1 MNRCAWPTSTFST
14 GTGLR
19 LPWVASADQDTTKP
33 RSPRT
38 PGLRCRQGW
47 DSHQSREVVTMNST
61 DTAPDIDALRQEID
75 HLDAELLR
83 LVKRRVEVSKIIGAA
98 RMAAGGTR
106 IVHNR
111 EIDVINRYKE
121 LGPEGRD
128 LAMILLK
135 LGRGPLGR

>member
-1 MNRCAWPTSTFST
+1 MT
-14 GTGLR
+14 
-19 LPWVASADQDTTKP
+19 
-33 RSPRT
+33 
-38 PGLRCRQGW
+38 
-47 DSHQSREVVTMNST
+47 NST
-61 DTAPDIDALRQEID
+61 EAVPDIDALRQEID

-111 EIDVINRYKE
+111 EIDVINRYKD
-121 LGPEGRD
+121 LGPDGRD

-135 LGRGPLGR
+135 LGRGHLGR

>member
-1 MNRCAWPTSTFST
+1 
-14 GTGLR
+14 
-19 LPWVASADQDTTKP
+19 
-33 RSPRT
+33 
-38 PGLRCRQGW
+38 
-47 DSHQSREVVTMNST
+47 MNST
-61 DTAPDIDALRQEID
+61 EAAPDIDALRSEID

-83 LVKRRVEVSKIIGAA
+83 LVKRRVEVSQLIGAA

-111 EIDVINRYKE
+111 EIDVLNRYRE

-135 LGRGPLGR
+135 LGRGPMGR

>member
-1 MNRCAWPTSTFST
+1 
-14 GTGLR
+14 
-19 LPWVASADQDTTKP
+19 
-33 RSPRT
+33 
-38 PGLRCRQGW
+38 
-47 DSHQSREVVTMNST
+47 MNST
-61 DTAPDIDALRQEID
+61 ETAPDIDALRQEID

-83 LVKRRVEVSKIIGAA
+83 LVKRRIEVSKIIGAA

-121 LGPEGRD
+121 LGPDGRD

-135 LGRGPLGR
+135 LGRGHLGR

>member
-1 MNRCAWPTSTFST
+1 MKRCAWPTSSFFT

-19 LPWVASADQDTTKP
+19 LPWRASATKPP
-33 RSPRT
+33 RSPGVLGPR
-38 PGLRCRQGW
+38 GFVAAQGW

-61 DTAPDIDALRQEID
+61 EAAPDIDALREEID
-75 HLDAELLR
+75 HLDAELLQM
-83 LVKRRVEVSKIIGAA
+83 VKRRVEISKIIGAA

-121 LGPEGRD
+121 LGPEGHN

>member
-1 MNRCAWPTSTFST
+1 
-14 GTGLR
+14 
-19 LPWVASADQDTTKP
+19 
-33 RSPRT
+33 
-38 PGLRCRQGW
+38 
-47 DSHQSREVVTMNST
+47 MNST
-61 DTAPDIDALRQEID
+61 DAAPTDAGHGADHDIDALRQEID

-83 LVKRRVEVSKIIGAA
+83 LVKRRIEISKVIGAA

-111 EIDVINRYKE
+111 EIDVLNRYRE

-135 LGRGPLGR
+135 LGRGPMGRQ

>member
-1 MNRCAWPTSTFST
+1 
-14 GTGLR
+14 
-19 LPWVASADQDTTKP
+19 
-33 RSPRT
+33 
-38 PGLRCRQGW
+38 
-47 DSHQSREVVTMNST
+47 MNST
-61 DTAPDIDALRQEID
+61 DTAPAQDAQDIDALRQEID

-83 LVKRRVEVSKIIGAA
+83 LVKRRVEVSRTIGAA

>member
-1 MNRCAWPTSTFST
+1 
-14 GTGLR
+14 
-19 LPWVASADQDTTKP
+19 
-33 RSPRT
+33 
-38 PGLRCRQGW
+38 
-47 DSHQSREVVTMNST
+47 MNST
-61 DTAPDIDALRQEID
+61 EAAPDIDALRQEID

-111 EIDVINRYKE
+111 EIDVINRYKD

-135 LGRGPLGR
+135 LGRGHLGR

>member
-1 MNRCAWPTSTFST
+1 
-14 GTGLR
+14 
-19 LPWVASADQDTTKP
+19 
-33 RSPRT
+33 
-38 PGLRCRQGW
+38 
-47 DSHQSREVVTMNST
+47 MNST
-61 DTAPDIDALRQEID
+61 ETAPETDTNPDIDALRQEID

-121 LGPEGRD
+121 LGPDGRD

-135 LGRGPLGR
+135 LGRGHLGR

>member
-1 MNRCAWPTSTFST
+1 
-14 GTGLR
+14 
-19 LPWVASADQDTTKP
+19 
-33 RSPRT
+33 
-38 PGLRCRQGW
+38 
-47 DSHQSREVVTMNST
+47 MNST
-61 DTAPDIDALRQEID
+61 ETAPDIDALRQEID

>member
-1 MNRCAWPTSTFST
+1 MNT
-14 GTGLR
+14 
-19 LPWVASADQDTTKP
+19 
-33 RSPRT
+33 
-38 PGLRCRQGW
+38 
-47 DSHQSREVVTMNST
+47 T
-61 DTAPDIDALRQEID
+61 DTAPTETHDINALRQEID

-83 LVKRRVEVSKIIGAA
+83 LVKRRVEVSRTIGAA

-111 EIDVINRYKE
+111 EIDVLNRYKE

>member
-1 MNRCAWPTSTFST
+1 
-14 GTGLR
+14 
-19 LPWVASADQDTTKP
+19 
-33 RSPRT
+33 
-38 PGLRCRQGW
+38 
-47 DSHQSREVVTMNST
+47 MNST

>member
-1 MNRCAWPTSTFST
+1 
-14 GTGLR
+14 
-19 LPWVASADQDTTKP
+19 
-33 RSPRT
+33 
-38 PGLRCRQGW
+38 
-47 DSHQSREVVTMNST
+47 MNST
-61 DTAPDIDALRQEID
+61 EAAPDIDALRQEID

-111 EIDVINRYKE
+111 EIDVINRYKD
-121 LGPEGRD
+121 LGPDGRD

-135 LGRGPLGR
+135 LGRGHLGR